1 MYGIWY
7 RLVGWQDVSCTY
19 GVVSG
24 DERRS
29 CVVLG
34 WAGAWP
40 RHHQPAGESTEGKF
54 LLTRIETFGQTWKLC
69 LTKFL
74 SESTIPQ
81 ISSLTGSL
89 C

>member
-1 MYGIWY
+1 MVWSVEMKDRAMCCAG
-7 RLVGWQDVSCTY
+7 
-19 GVVSG
+19 
-24 DERRS
+24 
-29 CVVLG
+29 LG
-34 WAGAWP
+34 WSWP